1 MTCINVLAS
10 SPIVTF
16 LRNYV
21 VVVSGGTMYCYCCLD
36 LTPQEYENFD
46 SLK

>member
-16 LRNYV
+16 LRNYA
-21 VVVSGGTMYCYCCLD
+21 VVVSGGTMYCCCCLD